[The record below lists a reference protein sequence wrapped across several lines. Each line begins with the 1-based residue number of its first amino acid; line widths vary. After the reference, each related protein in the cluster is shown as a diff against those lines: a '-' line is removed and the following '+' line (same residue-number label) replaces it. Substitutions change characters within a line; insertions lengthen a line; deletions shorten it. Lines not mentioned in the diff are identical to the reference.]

1 MIDILCH
8 RRTALK
14 CKGTSKIIGCP
25 VKLNK
30 FIDLYF
36 AKLLLSINWVFSPGP
51 NCDFK
56 IFWQNMLKMYD
67 HDELILLLFVF
78 RIEKE
83 EKMIS
88 IID

>member
-25 VKLNK
+25 VKLNQ

-36 AKLLLSINWVFSPGP
+36 AKLLLSINLVYPVLVQFVAVRS
-51 NCDFK
+51 F
-56 IFWQNMLKMYD
+56 LKMYD
-67 HDELILLLFVF
+67 HDELILILFVLW
-78 RIEKE
+78 IEKE